1 MPWVIPVVRPELQ
14 STSHVPREQDLSE
27 SVQARKAIAAPQQR
41 NGKALEWLRFLIQS
55 LQSRAIVALM
65 ALIDDVL
72 IDRVFSP
79 FAGWLKHQFGICQWR
94 MSIACI
100 DVSTAAYVAG
110 IALTIAPKGMR
121 DGIFVDLLSALLWLL
136 IMGVVRDRANRQAAS
151 SLGVQTARLGE
162 WIFRTV
168 LLAMI
173 PLSLFSAFKG
183 SGICYLLSLVFLVV
197 HLYFKAADTP
207 PPRGRRQ
214 LAYLRG

>member
-1 MPWVIPVVRPELQ
+1 
-14 STSHVPREQDLSE
+14 
-27 SVQARKAIAAPQQR
+27 
-41 NGKALEWLRFLIQS
+41 
-55 LQSRAIVALM
+55 M

-79 FAGWLKHQFGICQWR
+79 CAGWLKHHFGICQWR

-100 DVSTAAYVAG
+100 DVSIVAYLAG

-121 DGIFVDLLSALLWLL
+121 DGIFADLLSALVWLL
-136 IMGVVRDRANRQAAS
+136 IMGMVRDRAHRQAAS

-162 WIFRTV
+162 WVFRTL
-168 LLAMI
+168 LLAML
-173 PLSLFSAFKG
+173 PLSLLAATKG
-183 SGICYLLSLVFLVV
+183 TGMCYSLSLFFLVI

-207 PPRGRRQ
+207 PPQGRRQ